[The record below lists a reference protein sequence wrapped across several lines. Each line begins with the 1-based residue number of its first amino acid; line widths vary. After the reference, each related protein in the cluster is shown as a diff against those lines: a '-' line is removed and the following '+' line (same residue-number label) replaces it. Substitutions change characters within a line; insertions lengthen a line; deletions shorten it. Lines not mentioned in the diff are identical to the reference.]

1 MTRTLLRALL
11 IGLTGLA
18 AVAHGLPEDR
28 DQPIRISADRAE
40 MDDAT
45 GTAVYHG
52 DVRMDQ
58 GTMQVTAATLTIE
71 TEDEAVVRITAE
83 GESGGEPA
91 HYEQQ
96 PAVDQELVRARART
110 IVYLTADE
118 RIELQGDA
126 HLRQSE
132 DRFEGDL
139 IRYDMQ
145 ARKVTASSDRDSSR
159 VTFTI
164 APERLS
170 TGDRSDER
178 DEAES
183 SETDPPGTD
192 PSGTD

>member
-1 MTRTLLRALL
+1 MNRTLLRALL

-40 MDDAT
+40 MDDAS

-58 GTMQVTAATLTIE
+58 GTMRVTAATLTIE
-71 TEDEAVVRITAE
+71 TEDEAVVRITARGAE
-83 GESGGEPA
+83 AGEPA
-91 HYEQQ
+91 QYEQQ
-96 PAVDQELVRARART
+96 PAVDQELVHARART

-118 RIELQGDA
+118 RIELRGNA

-132 DRFEGDL
+132 DQFEGDL
-139 IRYDMQ
+139 ISYDMR
-145 ARKVTASSDRDSSR
+145 ARKVTASSEGDSGR
-159 VTFTI
+159 VNFTI

-170 TGDRSDER
+170 PGDRTGTRPS
-178 DEAES
+178 
-183 SETDPPGTD
+183 GTD